1 MSKIITDEQ
10 IQKIKDVYE
19 SNHEVLLAVE
29 ENDDYYD
36 MYSDNDINDSF
47 EKGYNNALEYVMDI
61 LGIEYKKKGDE

>member
-36 MYSDNDINDSF
+36 MYSDNDINDIF
-47 EKGYNNALEYVMDI
+47 EKGYTFLVLAS
-61 LGIEYKKKGDE
+61 YKEAKKQKRGG

>member
-36 MYSDNDINDSF
+36 MYSDNDIND
-47 EKGYNNALEYVMDI
+47 K
-61 LGIEYKKKGDE
+61 